1 MRFDDAAIEHK
12 YHITGCTITPSRDG
26 LDWVVNEAREFGI
39 RIIMVLTDSQGDYG
53 GMAQYVRWAGPL
65 TETVRDF
72 YASKRIR
79 VSLPDFCVLALQ
91 HDSMHSCA
99 AVLWCCC

>member
-1 MRFDDAAIEHK
+1 VRFDSAATEHE
-12 YHITGCTITPSRDG
+12 YHPTGCIITRSRDG
-26 LDWVVNEAREFGI
+26 LDWVVNEARDFGI

-79 VSLPDFCVLALQ
+79 VSVQDTCPLALY
-91 HDSMHSCA
+91 HLSMYSCA
-99 AVLWCCC
+99 AGHH